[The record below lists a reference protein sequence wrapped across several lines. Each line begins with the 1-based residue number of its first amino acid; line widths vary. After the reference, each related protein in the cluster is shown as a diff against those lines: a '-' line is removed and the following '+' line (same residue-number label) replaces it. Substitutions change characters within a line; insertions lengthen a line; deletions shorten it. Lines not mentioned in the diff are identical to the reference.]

1 MENDIAMM
9 AAGYVLARLG
19 LLALLGYAIY
29 RVLTASAP
37 RVAARVPSRYANER
51 LQATRDQ
58 QR

>member
-29 RVLTASAP
+29 RVLTATSTRAP
-37 RVAARVPSRYANER
+37 VRSQARYARER
-51 LQATRDQ
+51 LQATRNQ
-58 QR
+58 H